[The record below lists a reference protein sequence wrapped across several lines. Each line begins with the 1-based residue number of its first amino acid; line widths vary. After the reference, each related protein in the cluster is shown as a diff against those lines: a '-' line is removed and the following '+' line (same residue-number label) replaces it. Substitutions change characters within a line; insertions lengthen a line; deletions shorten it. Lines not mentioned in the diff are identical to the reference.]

1 MTILYVYI
9 YIYIVYIYIYYITID
24 ITIDIQYQF
33 YIPRYLNSDY
43 INDITIDKKSII
55 PVLYHRYWYH
65 LIDIIISYR
74 YLLKS
79 QYPWKI
85 LISQKHTS
93 VRYSQWHGTHTH
105 GAAVALLLL
114 LGQDHDRSV
123 RGGNCRRRFRRG
135 QQVRPR
141 KSRGGERGI

>member
-1 MTILYVYI
+1 MKN
-9 YIYIVYIYIYYITID
+9 ID
-24 ITIDIQYQF
+24 ITKT
-33 YIPRYLNSDY
+33 YLSQ
-43 INDITIDKKSII
+43 IF
-55 PVLYHRYWYH
+55 PV
-65 LIDIIISYR
+65 
-74 YLLKS
+74 
-79 QYPWKI
+79 
-85 LISQKHTS
+85 T
-93 VRYSQWHGTHTH
+93 WHTHTH